1 MTDVVFS
8 SVEASRDEEPYPVS
22 WYGDDS
28 VVVVAEPD
36 VSELDWLAENGDD
49 HGSGEFERFAK
60 GSAKGFASRMWRE
73 GARRSSKLSMC
84 DDDFHELMRDQVSYV
99 YNLQNIKIQSR
110 TEKGACYLL

>member
-8 SVEASRDEEPYPVS
+8 SVEVSRDEEPYPVS
-22 WYGDDS
+22 SYGDDS
-28 VVVVAEPD
+28 VVVVAEPE

-84 DDDFHELMRDQVSYV
+84 DDMKCDFHEL
-99 YNLQNIKIQSR
+99 I
-110 TEKGACYLL
+110 EYLRSAMYIIYKV